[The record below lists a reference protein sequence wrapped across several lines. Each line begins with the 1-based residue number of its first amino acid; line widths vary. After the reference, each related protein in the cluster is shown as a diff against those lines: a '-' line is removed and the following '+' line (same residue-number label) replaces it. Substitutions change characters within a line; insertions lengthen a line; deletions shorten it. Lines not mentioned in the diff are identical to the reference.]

1 MKIKICNLGIIKEAN
16 IDIKPLTIFIG
27 PNNSGKT
34 WLAYILAGIFGVV
47 GFSEYLSG
55 IEKGTISANYDILD
69 KAIEQVLN
77 RGTAS
82 IDMVQ
87 FAEEYGQKYFNNVA
101 QAAKEWL
108 PEFMATRE
116 SPFKN
121 LDVEI
126 NLADTKKEFIENV
139 LNTELRAQIP
149 ARPQE
154 PLISIR
160 KNPGEAKLYIFTS
173 TQSTSSDTTLSEEKI
188 DEAIPLSIIKDLLF
202 RYAFLIIHRS
212 LYQKIQI
219 LPTERT
225 TFITFPFPIRKKDNK
240 EQSANE
246 SITTSVEDG
255 VRMSGAVGAFMSMI
269 QEAYDNEAG
278 EGARR
283 KRSAKNNPNIRK
295 YIQLAQI
302 LEQQILNGKV
312 ILSPQNLPTLKDSS
326 KQKRDTSLRAALFQP
341 TPDSTLE
348 ISVASSMVKELSP
361 LVLYLRYVALP
372 GELLI
377 IDEPEMNLHPEAQAK
392 MIEFLTILVNS
403 GLKILITTHS
413 PYVLDHLSNL
423 TKAYGVKDKEEIEK
437 DFYLQRTDAFISKN
451 KVSIYLFNQQ
461 EKPKEVMGKDGV
473 IELGTFGK
481 VSDDISDIYF
491 KL

>member
-1 MKIKICNLGIIKEAN
+1 MKIKVYNLGIIKEAN
-16 IDIKPLTIFIG
+16 IDLKPLTIFIG

-34 WLAYILAGIFGVV
+34 WLAYILAGIFGVT
-47 GFSEYLSG
+47 GFSEYLSSIEEG
-55 IEKGTISANYDILD
+55 IISANYETLD
-69 KAIEQVLN
+69 RAIKQVLN

-116 SPFKN
+116 SSFRN

-126 NLADTKKEFIENV
+126 DLADTKREFTENV
-139 LNTELRAQIP
+139 LSTSIRSQIP
-149 ARPQE
+149 ASPQE

-160 KNPGEAKLYIFTS
+160 KDPGEAKLYIFTS
-173 TQSTSSDTTLSEEKI
+173 TQSTSSEVALSDEKI
-188 DEAIPLSIIKDLLF
+188 DEALPQTFIKDLLS
-202 RYAFLIIHRS
+202 RSVLMIIHRS
-212 LYQKIQI
+212 LYQNVQI

-225 TFITFPFPIRKKDNK
+225 TFITFPFASRKKDTR

-246 SITTSVEDG
+246 SETAPAEDEL
-255 VRMSGAVGAFMSMI
+255 RMSGAVGAFMGII
-269 QEAYDNEAG
+269 QKAYDNEAG

-283 KRSAKNNPNIRK
+283 ARRAKNNSKIKK

-312 ILSPQNLPTLKDSS
+312 ILSPQKLTTLKDTSN
-326 KQKRDTSLRAALFQP
+326 QEEDTFFRAALFQP
-341 TPDSTLE
+341 TTASKLE

-361 LVLYLRYVALP
+361 LVLYLRYVAEP
-372 GELLI
+372 RELLI

-392 MIEFLTILVNS
+392 MIEFLAILINS

-423 TKAYGVKDKEEIEK
+423 IKAYEVENKEEISK
-437 DFYLQRTDAFISKN
+437 DFYLHRTDAFISKD
-451 KVSIYLFNQQ
+451 KVSIYLFNRQG
-461 EKPKEVMGKDGV
+461 KPKEAMDKDGV
-473 IELGTFGK
+473 IELGTFGR